1 MTSDKQQLTLFSVML
16 MIFTSTF
23 AFDNTSIA
31 YYTMGY
37 AGIIWYILAALLFF
51 VPSTLMFSEF
61 GAALHNQ
68 PGGVFS
74 WLVESVG
81 LKWAFIGGFT
91 WIASWIILIVSTVSK
106 IWIMLSTTI
115 SGSDQTGK
123 WQLGSLNSTATI
135 GLISMAFFVVVTAI
149 ATRGLGK
156 VAHLA
161 AVGGIAAA
169 VLTIFF
175 VLASFLLLIKNGFQ
189 LAEPVKFPKTF
200 LKSPRT
206 SYQSTSQMISFLIF
220 AVYAY
225 AGIEALGG
233 VSDKMKDAK
242 KNFPIAL
249 GLGAALISIAYALII
264 FLWGA
269 SANWHEVFQR
279 SGVNLGNTTYVLMS
293 NLGYSLGQ
301 EFGLS
306 YASAKTLSLMFA
318 RFGSLTMLLSYL
330 GSFFVIVYMP
340 IKSFILGTPKEL
352 WPKSLPKLNRFGMPA
367 NAMWW
372 QALIVCGLIA
382 MTSLGNRSAKAF
394 YDILT
399 LMDNLSSTLPYLF
412 LVTAFAFF
420 KANTTIKKPFEFFHG
435 KIKIT
440 LAVIV
445 VDTLLLLG
453 IVSTAYSAVASQDY
467 LDLFLELIGPVAF
480 GLIGYGL
487 YLMYLRRKKIAR

>member
-1 MTSDKQQLTLFSVML
+1 
-16 MIFTSTF
+16 
-23 AFDNTSIA
+23 
-31 YYTMGY
+31 MGY
-37 AGIIWYILAALLFF
+37 AGIIWYILAAGLFF

-61 GAALHNQ
+61 GAALHNE

-74 WLVESVG
+74 WLAKSIG

-91 WIASWIILIVSTVSK
+91 WIASWVILIVSTVSK

-123 WQLGSLNSTATI
+123 WRLGNLDSTATI
-135 GLISMAFFVVVTAI
+135 GLISIAFFVLVTAI

-169 VLTIFF
+169 LLTVFF
-175 VLASFLLLIKNGFQ
+175 ILASLLLLLKNNFQ
-189 LAEPVKFPKTF
+189 LAEPVKFPTTF
-200 LKSPRT
+200 LKSPRP

-233 VSDKMKDAK
+233 VSDKMKNAK
-242 KNFPIAL
+242 KSFPLAL
-249 GLGAALISIAYALII
+249 SLGAALISVAYALII

-269 SANWHEVFQR
+269 SANWQEVFHH

-306 YASAKTLSLMFA
+306 ATAAKTLSLMFA

-352 WPKSLPKLNRFGMPA
+352 WPKSLPQLNRFGMPA

-420 KANTTIKKPFEFFHG
+420 KANTTVKKPFEFFQG
-435 KIKIT
+435 KVKTIT
-440 LAVIV
+440 AVLL
-445 VDTLLLLG
+445 VDVLLLLG
-453 IVSTAYSAVASQDY
+453 IISTAYSAVVSHDY

-480 GLIGYGL
+480 GLIGYCL
-487 YLMYLRRKKIAR
+487 YWLYVVRKNKKQKSA